1 MLSSEKIKSAAA
13 AVGFDRCGIARAT
26 AVSGQRAAEL
36 RAWLAEGCHGEMDY
50 LARNVEK
57 RLDPRLL
64 VEGAQTIVSVALCYN
79 PGEEAVSAEWHLARY
94 AYGRDYHEAVKDR
107 LREMLALLFL
117 E

>member
-1 MLSSEKIKSAAA
+1 MLSSADIKSAAV

-64 VEGAQTIVSVALCYN
+64 VEGARTIVPPAPHCY
-79 PGEEAVSAEWHLARY
+79 PVGEAVVSEWH
-94 AYGRDYHEAVKDR
+94 
-107 LREMLALLFL
+107 
-117 E
+117 